1 MHRPRRVGIRGSL
14 RQNKRLAVLGVIA
27 GAVGLGWLLARGG
40 VDLGVL
46 RSPGG
51 WPGPPAGE
59 VCRVEQVLD
68 GDSLRVRC
76 ASGPAE
82 VRLHCIDA
90 PERDQVPWAKQSRRH
105 LRELASTEVRLV
117 ELERDRFGRLV
128 AEVYGSGAQRPLLNL
143 EQVRSGHAAV
153 YRRYCADPRYERAE
167 REAQKAGRG
176 IWSRPGEHQTPWVFR
191 QRKRP

>member
-1 MHRPRRVGIRGSL
+1 MHRSRRVATRGA
-14 RQNKRLAVLGVIA
+14 RRRTKRWAILGVVA
-27 GAVGLGWLLARGG
+27 GAVGLGWVLARGG

-46 RSPGG
+46 RSLGG
-51 WPGPPAGE
+51 WLAQPASE
-59 VCRVEQVLD
+59 ACRVERVLD

-105 LRELASTEVRLV
+105 LRGLVSTDVRLV

-128 AEVYGSGAQRPLLNL
+128 AEVYGTGAERPLLNL

-153 YRRYCADPRYERAE
+153 YRRYCADRRYERAE
-167 REAQKAGRG
+167 REARQAERG
-176 IWSRPGEHQTPWVFR
+176 IWSRPGEHQTPWLFR

>member
-1 MHRPRRVGIRGSL
+1 MER
-14 RQNKRLAVLGVIA
+14 
-27 GAVGLGWLLARGG
+27 
-40 VDLGVL
+40 
-46 RSPGG
+46 
-51 WPGPPAGE
+51 
-59 VCRVEQVLD
+59 VLD

-76 ASGPAE
+76 ASGAAE

-105 LRELASTEVRLV
+105 LRGLASTEVRLV

-128 AEVYGSGAQRPLLNL
+128 AEVYGTGSERPLLNL

-153 YRRYCADPRYERAE
+153 YRRYCADRRYERAE
-167 REAQKAGRG
+167 REARQAGRG
-176 IWSRPGEHQTPWVFR
+176 IWSRPGEHQTPWLFR